1 MDMMLSKQNH
11 NFQLL
16 HYYWRSL

>member
-11 NFQLL
+11 KFQLL